1 MEQMIHK
8 SFAKLTAWEGSKPP
22 LCFRRKLFYLQKE
35 LLKERTRNTTLEEQ
49 LKPVNIHRWRLL
61 EVTQLVQL
69 SKLFFFLDHTEDC
82 LLLKNT
88 ENLWLPEV
96 TLQHTQLKT

>member
-8 SFAKLTAWEGSKPP
+8 SFAKLTAWKGSKPP

-61 EVTQLVQL
+61 EVTQLVFVQL
-69 SKLFFFLDHTEDC
+69 SKAFFSGPYGR
-82 LLLKNT
+82 LLAVKKHGKPLAS
-88 ENLWLPEV
+88 
-96 TLQHTQLKT
+96 

>member
-8 SFAKLTAWEGSKPP
+8 SFAKLTAWKGSKPP

-61 EVTQLVQL
+61 EVTQLVFVQL
-69 SKLFFFLDHTEDC
+69 SKAFFSWTIR
-82 LLLKNT
+82 
-88 ENLWLPEV
+88 
-96 TLQHTQLKT
+96 KTACC

>member
-1 MEQMIHK
+1 MIHK
-8 SFAKLTAWEGSKPP
+8 SFAKVTALKGSKPT

-61 EVTQLVQL
+61 EVNHAGFLVF
-69 SKLFFFLDHTEDC
+69 LFLFSRPC
-82 LLLKNT
+82 
-88 ENLWLPEV
+88 
-96 TLQHTQLKT
+96 